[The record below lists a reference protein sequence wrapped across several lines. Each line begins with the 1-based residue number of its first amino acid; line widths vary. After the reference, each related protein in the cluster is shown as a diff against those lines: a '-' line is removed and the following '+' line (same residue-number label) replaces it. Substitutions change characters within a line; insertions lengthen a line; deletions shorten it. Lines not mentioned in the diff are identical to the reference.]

1 LKFLSLPA
9 LTAAALL
16 SATAVVPFLPS
27 LRYEADSFALE
38 VGLTSTTAGHVQ
50 VFWDNGTGW
59 SERNSSFLPV
69 PERGPTATYRLRIP
83 AGVYRTLR
91 FDPID
96 ADGTVIVHSARMVDK
111 TGRAVRSIGFGDF
124 SALNQIQSLDA
135 GKDSLEIRVVPGGN
149 DPQLL
154 LRFDPPLRLYNSARS
169 VAADLLPRASA
180 VLALLAAVLFGLDRA
195 DRLRGRLADA
205 ARRLGGRPA
214 RAVALT
220 SAFAVVLSAY
230 PVVFGGKSYV
240 APNIADVRLLY
251 DANPS
256 LPGYRAGSLADVKGS
271 DVGAIFWCHIP
282 YSMIEHRA
290 LLRDGD
296 WPLWNRY
303 DSCGTPLLGQGQ
315 SMFGDPLHM
324 IVVAANGAAWAWD
337 LKYLAEKWL
346 LAAGLGLLVLAVTR
360 RTSAALIVSL
370 AAPFLGFFVYRFN
383 HPAFFSLCTAPWP
396 LYCWVRA
403 SGARGLRA
411 VGGWAAALVLAN
423 IALMNSGT
431 VKEAYMLLLA
441 MNFSGLCVVL
451 CAQEPWGSRLRKLAV
466 VSWSMALFAMIS
478 APVWMTFLS
487 TLRQSYTS
495 YDAVSAFQI
504 QPSLLIGAFDEAF
517 YRPLTPDQYVFNP
530 SANFLILAGVL
541 YFLATLRAQAS
552 NRTAIVLAASSL
564 LALALA
570 FGLVPPSW
578 IVRVPFF
585 GNVAHIDN
593 CFTCVLIILWSVM
606 AGAGFSAA
614 AGRLGTPEGKADLAV
629 AGLMLFALV
638 FQYLGFGHAAHR
650 SVFPSEHVLSALGP
664 GQTLPFG
671 LFVGTYLAS
680 LVAALAAMGWLAR
693 RWLRTGRPTC
703 GTALG
708 LVLCAWLLLWRQGLQ
723 PPASVFG
730 DFTVH
735 PGPRPDFHAKSA
747 AMDRAREA
755 QASEPGRGVGL
766 EGSFFP
772 GWSAAYGLEG
782 ISGPDALMSPFYRE
796 LTGISPIA
804 RIWDWRLY
812 LDKAAVPVARPFL
825 DFLNVRYYFCMPG
838 EGPLDSGLVPG
849 SHADLDTYESPT
861 AWPRAFFT
869 DRVAVYGNPA
879 ELMQLVLKGDGRPF
893 AAVQAGDAS
902 EDGLGAI
909 ARGLGG
915 RASIPASGYALTERT
930 TSFTLHASG
939 PGVAV
944 LNEVYWPGYAR
955 AEINGEKAKVIRL
968 NHAFQGL
975 VISEAGDFQ
984 VSFSYGPRRFWIS
997 AALAACGLALLALS
1011 LGALRRFVPQEP
1023 PEPPQGAALSQ
1034 MRPLN

>member
-1 LKFLSLPA
+1 LENGSSESGLKFLCLPA

-16 SATAVVPFLPS
+16 SAAVVLPFLPS

-38 VGLTSTTAGHVQ
+38 VSLTSTTAGHVQ

-69 PERGPTATYRLRIP
+69 PGRGPPATYRLRIP

-96 ADGTVIVHSARMVDK
+96 ADGTVVLRSARMVDK
-111 TGRAVRSIGFGDF
+111 MGRSVRSIGFGDF
-124 SALNQIQSLDA
+124 SALNQIQSLEA
-135 GKDSLEIRVVPGGN
+135 GKDSLEIDVVPGGN

-154 LRFDPPLRLYNSARS
+154 LRFDPPLSLYNSVQS
-169 VAADLLPRASA
+169 VAADLVPRASA
-180 VLALLAAVLFGLDRA
+180 VFALLAAVLFVLDRA
-195 DRLRGRLADA
+195 ARLRGRLTDI
-205 ARRLGGRPA
+205 ARSLGSRPA
-214 RAVALT
+214 WAVALA
-220 SAFAVVLSAY
+220 SALAAILSAY
-230 PVVFGGKSYV
+230 PVVFGGRSYV

-251 DANPS
+251 DAMPP
-256 LPGYRAGSLADVKGS
+256 LPGYEAGSLADVKGS

-324 IVVAANGAAWAWD
+324 IVIAANGAAWAWD

-346 LAAGLGLLVLAVTR
+346 LAAGLGLLVLTVTR

-370 AAPFLGFFVYRFN
+370 AAPFFGFFVYRFN

-403 SGARGLRA
+403 SGARGLRPLA
-411 VGGWAAALVLAN
+411 GWAAALVPAN

-451 CAQEPWGSRLRKLAV
+451 AAQEPWGSRLRKLAV
-466 VSWSMALFAMIS
+466 ASWAVVLVAMIS
-478 APVWMTFLS
+478 SPVWMTFLS

-517 YRPLTPDQYVFNP
+517 YRPLTPDGYVFNP

-541 YFLATLRAQAS
+541 YFLATLRAQLG

-564 LALALA
+564 VPLALA
-570 FGLVPPSW
+570 FGLIPPAW

-593 CFTCVLIILWSVM
+593 CFTCALIILWSVM

-614 AGRLGTPEGKADLAV
+614 AGRLGTPEGKADLGV

-638 FQYLGFGHAAHR
+638 FQYVGFGHAAQR
-650 SVFPSEHVLSALGP
+650 SVFLAEHVLSALGP
-664 GQTLPFG
+664 GQTLPVG
-671 LFVGTYLAS
+671 LFVGTYMAS
-680 LVAALAAMGWLAR
+680 LIAALAAMGWLAR
-693 RWLRTGRPTC
+693 RWLRTGRLTS

-708 LVLCAWLLLWRQGLQ
+708 LILCAWLLLWRQGLQ
-723 PPASVFG
+723 PPSSVFG
-730 DFTVH
+730 DYTVR
-735 PGPRPDFHAKSA
+735 PGPRPDFHASSA
-747 AMDRAREA
+747 AMERMREG

-782 ISGPDALMSPFYRE
+782 ISGPDALMNPYYRE
-796 LTGISPIA
+796 LTGLSPIA

-812 LDKAAVPVARPFL
+812 LDRNAVPAARPFL
-825 DFLNVRYYFCMPG
+825 DFLNVRYYLCMPG
-838 EGPLDSGLVPG
+838 EGPLGPGLLLG
-849 SHADLDTYESPT
+849 SRADLDTYESPT

-879 ELMQLVLKGDGRPF
+879 ELVQLVLKGDGRPF
-893 AAVQAGDAS
+893 AAVQAGDAG
-902 EDGLGAI
+902 EDGIGGIPRRLD
-909 ARGLGG
+909 G

-944 LNEVYWPGYAR
+944 LDEVYWPGYAR
-955 AEINGEKAKVIRL
+955 AEVNGEKAKVIRL

-975 VISEAGDFQ
+975 VISGAGDFQ
-984 VSFSYGPRRFWIS
+984 VSFSYEPRRFGIS
-997 AALAACGLALLALS
+997 VGLAAGGLGLLVLS
-1011 LGALRRFVPQEP
+1011 LAAARRFAP
-1023 PEPPQGAALSQ
+1023 PERPAL
-1034 MRPLN
+1034 